1 MSSGMPEPASG
12 SGGLISIV
20 LPVHN
25 GERYLAESVASIFA
39 QTYANWELILVDD
52 ASTDHTAEQLAEVA
66 ARAPSR
72 VRVLRHDRNRGLPVA
87 LNTGFSAAR
96 GAYLTWTSDDNAY
109 RPEALAALVAAMEA
123 SPALAAVY
131 ADYEVID
138 SDGAAVS
145 QTRLPEPSGLING
158 AVGVPCFLW
167 RAIVWERVGAF
178 SEDVVL
184 AEDYD
189 YWLRILAL
197 GLAVAPLHAPLYR
210 YRRHAASLTD
220 RKRRAVF
227 AAAERSLLRWKD
239 PLVRGHPER
248 RGTIWLYLSSLAMWR
263 GAYGKVLVYS
273 LRAALLA
280 PRATAAHV
288 SAFAWRRFARTTC
301 SYSGSDADGKPRRCR
316 QYFRLS
322 TAQAISD
329 GWRLSEDD
337 QRNGG
342 CWLCPEH
349 ARQRECVMAPARS
362 VASASRPA

>member
-1 MSSGMPEPASG
+1 MSSGMPESASG

-39 QTYANWELILVDD
+39 QTYSNWELILVDD
-52 ASTDHTAEQLAEVA
+52 ASTDRTAERLAEVA

-72 VRVLRHDRNRGLPVA
+72 VRVLRHDRNRGLPAA

-109 RPEALAALVAAMEA
+109 QPEALATLVSAMEA

-131 ADYEVID
+131 ADYEVMD
-138 SDGAAVS
+138 TDGVTVS
-145 QTRLPEPSGLING
+145 QTRLPEPDGLING

-167 RAIVWERVGAF
+167 RDIVWERVGAF

-184 AEDYD
+184 AEDYE

-197 GLAVAPLHAPLYR
+197 GLEVAPLHVPLYR

-227 AAAERSLLRWKD
+227 AAAERSLLRWKA
-239 PLVRGHPER
+239 PLMRDHPER
-248 RGTIWLYLSSLAMWR
+248 RGMIWLYLSSLAMWR
-263 GAYGKVLVYS
+263 GAYSSVLLYS

-288 SAFAWRRFARTTC
+288 SAFVRRRFARTAC
-301 SYSGSDADGKPRRCR
+301 SHTESDADGNLRRCR

-322 TAQAISD
+322 AAQAISD
-329 GWRLSEDD
+329 GWRLSDDD
-337 QRNGG
+337 QRNGER
-342 CWLCPEH
+342 WLCPEH
-349 ARQRECVMAPARS
+349 ARQREPVMAPARS
-362 VASASRPA
+362 AASESRPD